1 MNIEFIGYIGTQLQ
15 SEIIPASGPVLD
27 PTHVERA
34 AHIHEHGSFDRV
46 LIAFGSTSP
55 ESILVAA
62 HAASV
67 TKRLGF
73 LIAHRPGFT
82 APTIAARQLATLDV
96 ITGGRIAVHIITGGS
111 DDEMRRDGSHIDKD
125 ARYDRTDEYLDIV
138 TREWTARAPFDYQ
151 GKYYHVEKAL
161 SAVKSPQ
168 LPHLPVYF
176 GGASD
181 AAIRTAGKHAD
192 VYALWGETYAQVAEL
207 VGRVRA
213 EAARHGRTLRFSL
226 SLRPIIADSEAK
238 AWARA
243 DEILQRATELAQRN
257 DRFRKGAPPNTG
269 SQRLLA
275 AAAQGPRLDKR
286 LWTGIAGLL
295 GAQGNSTALVGTA
308 EQVADSMADY
318 HALGITTFLIRG
330 FDPLEDAIG
339 YGRDL
344 LPATRAAIAARY
356 ANLAAAE

>member
-1 MNIEFIGYIGTQLQ
+1 MSIEFIGYIGTQLQ

-27 PTHVERA
+27 PAHVERA
-34 AHIHEHGSFDRV
+34 ARIHEDGGFDRV

-62 HAASV
+62 QAASV

-82 APTIAARQLATLDV
+82 APTIAARQFATLDV
-96 ITGGRIAVHIITGGS
+96 ITGGRIAVHVITGGS

-138 TREWTARAPFDYQ
+138 LREWTATAPFDYQ
-151 GKYYHVEKAL
+151 GRYYHVEKAL

-168 LPHLPVYF
+168 LPHIPVYF

-207 VGRVRA
+207 VGRVRN
-213 EAARHGRTLRFSL
+213 EAARRRAGSMRCSRWTTRSSRRSRRSRTVLRICILFRRAFRCGQRFGRR
-226 SLRPIIADSEAK
+226 RI
-238 AWARA
+238 
-243 DEILQRATELAQRN
+243 
-257 DRFRKGAPPNTG
+257 
-269 SQRLLA
+269 
-275 AAAQGPRLDKR
+275 
-286 LWTGIAGLL
+286 GLL
-295 GAQGNSTALVGTA
+295 VRA
-308 EQVADSMADY
+308 E
-318 HALGITTFLIRG
+318 
-330 FDPLEDAIG
+330 
-339 YGRDL
+339 
-344 LPATRAAIAARY
+344 
-356 ANLAAAE
+356 NLR